1 MPKETLPIE
10 WGVRNVNAQGEGASV
25 TVESGPSAQKQAT
38 IIHGEDTVNR
48 AFKALMERK
57 GRECGNC
64 RYFTPPGDPELQ
76 EILVRSHAI
85 DVIEQEAQIPNRYA
99 LPLMQG
105 LCHLD
110 SWLKTGRGGALHFKP
125 ADAYCENHAPKNRL
139 VSFLGKL
146 SGK

>member
-1 MPKETLPIE
+1 MSDTKPALPIE
-10 WGVRNVNAQGEGASV
+10 WGIRHADGTTQRVEASP
-25 TVESGPSAQKQAT
+25 EAQKQAK
-38 IIHGEDTVNR
+38 IIHGEDQVNQ
-48 AFKALMERK
+48 AFKALMARK

-64 RYFTPPGDPELQ
+64 RYFTAPGTPELQ

-85 DVIEQEAQIPNRYA
+85 DVIEQEAQIGQRYA

-110 SWLKTGRGGALHFKP
+110 SWLATGKGGALHFTP
-125 ADAYCENHAPKNRL
+125 PHAYCDNHAPKNRL

-146 SGK
+146 SGR